1 MELQVV
7 AAVVVGGVAIFGGAG
22 TVYGAVLGALLLSAI
37 GSALV
42 LLKVNGFWEQAIDGA
57 LLLAAIALDRLLA
70 LRVSSLLQRR
80 SARAG

>member
-1 MELQVV
+1 
-7 AAVVVGGVAIFGGAG
+7 
-22 TVYGAVLGALLLSAI
+22 
-37 GSALV
+37 V
-42 LLKVNGFWEQAIDGA
+42 LLKVSGFWEQAIDGA